1 MLQPREADVPALFV
15 VFIVLPV
22 IAYFLLG
29 RWHDSVSKKTRVG
42 VLGQKAAEEAFK
54 VETMACPDVILPGPS
69 LRPMPYL
76 RSVPSLRSEYHECAT
91 CRGPAKTRCSR
102 CKSVRYCSGK
112 CQIIHWR
119 QGHKQTCQQWHVNG
133 GSNSGGLSPTE
144 SSEQM
149 PFLTNLNSP
158 LPGGDS
164 HLHDM
169 NFDTVSEPSFA
180 TTDSYILDT
189 DLFLTDR
196 SNMNE
201 SNQSLLSIVNSAS
214 VASCE
219 KSNYSVDEE
228 TNSSEILSANK
239 VSNNSYGC
247 LDEKNGNHDFTYPLN
262 NTVQQPNNC
271 APETTKCPKAS
282 ITVYEPDMGVYFT
295 SDMTSSCE
303 GPYSSATE
311 SLQRSKSSCKYSGR
325 GNAIYMKPPYPPGKV
340 VSSQK
345 TQEVLASYQYNVHQK
360 NTSCKNEQRS
370 AKSSVSTNNN
380 LQGCTG
386 ISKLGA
392 SKVEV
397 LKKPS
402 KFLKTSLVGLI
413 NDNKRSKVVLFCYED
428 LVKFF
433 QYEVRGISPRG
444 LFNCGN
450 SCYANAVLQ
459 CLMCTKPLMIHLLLR
474 LHSKDCC
481 SKNWCLM
488 CELEQYASTLRESG
502 GPVSPSRILSNLRNI
517 GCRLGGGSQ
526 EDAHE
531 FLRHLVMSMQAACLD
546 GLGGEKQVEQS
557 LQETT
562 LIQQM
567 FGGRL
572 KSKVKCLRCHHES
585 ERYENIMDLTLEI
598 HGWVESLQ
606 DALTQFT
613 APEDLDGDNM
623 YKCGRCCAYVKA
635 RKQLSVHEVP
645 NILTVVLKRFQTGK
659 YGKINKCVT
668 FPDMLDMVPFV
679 TGAGD
684 HPPLYF
690 LYAVVVHVDTENASF
705 SGHYISY
712 VKDMQGTW
720 LRIDDSEVKAVSLNQ
735 VMSEGAYMLF
745 YLRSFPRP
753 PRIYIEKGLLPDPSS
768 SYRHSSKSSKGSS
781 KQEQKQTE
789 SLFTSDDQSRGI
801 YDFRPE
807 EEGYRQDQHAKL
819 RSQNLYHTDD
829 AFADSV
835 STDFSDAT
843 SSEWSLFTSSDESS
857 FTTESTRD
865 SFSVV
870 DYGDNAGLDPITS
883 IFGPYYA
890 PDHPLGNFVSCTRLS
905 HSNPQTRYFPESMG
919 FVSDSSLPTHP
930 YGNVHRGRY
939 PDRACASSAE
949 PLASAN
955 QRSLYGRYNHSRD
968 GFVQTSGFCHM

>member
-1 MLQPREADVPALFV
+1 MLQPREADVPVLFV

-29 RWHDSVSKKTRVG
+29 RWHEAVSKKARVG
-42 VLGQKAAEEAFK
+42 VLAQKAAEEAFE

-91 CRGPAKTRCSR
+91 CHGPAKTRCSR

-112 CQIIHWR
+112 CQITHWR
-119 QGHKQTCQQWHVNG
+119 QGHKETCQQWNVNG
-133 GSNSGGLSPTE
+133 GSSSGGLPTTE

-158 LPGGDS
+158 LPGGDI
-164 HLHDM
+164 HPHDM
-169 NFDTVSEPSFA
+169 NFDTVSEPSFG
-180 TTDSYILDT
+180 TTDSHNLDA
-189 DLFLTDR
+189 DLFPTER
-196 SNMNE
+196 TNMNK
-201 SNQSLLSIVNSAS
+201 SNQILRSTENGAS
-214 VASCE
+214 VASFE
-219 KSNYSVDEE
+219 KNNYSVDEE
-228 TNSSEILSANK
+228 TNCSEMLSSNK
-239 VSNNSYGC
+239 VSINSFGYS
-247 LDEKNGNHDFTYPLN
+247 DEKNGNHDLIYPLN
-262 NTVQQPNNC
+262 GSVQQPNSC
-271 APETTKCPKAS
+271 GPETRKRPKAS
-282 ITVYEPDMGVYFT
+282 ITVYEPDMGVYLT
-295 SDMTSSCE
+295 SDMISSCE
-303 GPYSSATE
+303 GPYASATE
-311 SLQRSKSSCKYSGR
+311 SPLRSNSCGKSTGK
-325 GNAIYMKPPYPPGKV
+325 GNMIHKKPPYPPGKV
-340 VSSQK
+340 ASSQK
-345 TQEVLASYQYNVHQK
+345 PQEESTSYQYDGHDK
-360 NTSCKNEQRS
+360 SPYSKNEQRS
-370 AKSSVSTNNN
+370 VKASVSTSNN

-402 KFLKTSLVGLI
+402 KFLKTSLV
-413 NDNKRSKVVLFCYED
+413 LFRYED

-444 LFNCGN
+444 LSNCGN

-546 GLGGEKQVEQS
+546 GLGGEKQVEAS

-613 APEDLDGDNM
+613 SPEDLDGENM

-645 NILTVVLKRFQTGK
+645 NILTVVLKRFQTGR

-679 TGAGD
+679 TGTGD

-753 PRIYIEKGLLPDPSS
+753 PRIYIEKGLLPVPSS
-768 SYRHSSKSSKGSS
+768 SKRHSSKSSKGS

-789 SLFTSDDQSRGI
+789 SLFASDDQIRGI
-801 YDFRPE
+801 YDFRPD
-807 EEGYRQDQHAKL
+807 EEGYRQDQHAEL
-819 RSQNLYHTDD
+819 RSKSLYHMDD
-829 AFADSV
+829 AFTDSV

-890 PDHPLGNFVSCTRLS
+890 PDHPAGSFASCTRFS
-905 HSNPQTRYFPESMG
+905 PSNPQTRYFSESTG

-930 YGNVHRGRY
+930 YGNVHNRGRY

-949 PLASAN
+949 PVASAN
-955 QRSLYGRYNHSRD
+955 QRSVYGRYGHSRD

>member
-1 MLQPREADVPALFV
+1 MLQPRESDVPVLFV

-29 RWHDSVSKKTRVG
+29 RWHDAVNKKARVSVLAQR
-42 VLGQKAAEEAFK
+42 AAEETFK
-54 VETMACPDVILPGPS
+54 VETMATPDVILPGPS

-76 RSVPSLRSEYHECAT
+76 RSAPSARPEYHECAT
-91 CRGPAKTRCSR
+91 CHGPAKTRCSR

-119 QGHKQTCQQWHVNG
+119 QGHKQTCQQWNG
-133 GSNSGGLSPTE
+133 FGTSSSSGLLPTE
-144 SSEQM
+144 NTEQM
-149 PFLTNLNSP
+149 PFLSNLSSP
-158 LPGGDS
+158 LRGSDV

-169 NFDTVSEPSFA
+169 DFDTMSEPSFV
-180 TTDSYILDT
+180 TTDSYNLDT
-189 DLFLTDR
+189 GPFLSDR
-196 SNMNE
+196 SNMNKP
-201 SNQSLLSIVNSAS
+201 NQFLHTSENGAAIGSYEKNDYSIEGEVP
-214 VASCE
+214 
-219 KSNYSVDEE
+219 
-228 TNSSEILSANK
+228 SSEILSGNK
-239 VSNNSYGC
+239 GSNNSSGSG
-247 LDEKNGNHDFTYPLN
+247 ENSGNRDVIYPLN
-262 NTVQQPNNC
+262 SVVHQPNNY
-271 APETTKCPKAS
+271 APEIRKRPKAS
-282 ITVYEPDMGVYFT
+282 ITVYEPDKGVYLT
-295 SDMTSSCE
+295 SDMISSGE
-303 GPYSSATE
+303 GPYASAAE
-311 SLQRSKSSCKYSGR
+311 SLQRSNSSGKITGK
-325 GNAIYMKPPYPPGKV
+325 GNMIHKKPPYPSGPTKTV
-340 VSSQK
+340 VS
-345 TQEVLASYQYNVHQK
+345 
-360 NTSCKNEQRS
+360 TS
-370 AKSSVSTNNN
+370 NN
-380 LQGCTG
+380 LQGCNG
-386 ISKLGA
+386 ISKVGA
-392 SKVEV
+392 SKVEA

-413 NDNKRSKVVLFCYED
+413 NDNKRSKFLYQKAEGIVSKLTLQVLFPYED

-444 LFNCGN
+444 
-450 SCYANAVLQ
+450 
-459 CLMCTKPLMIHLLLR
+459 
-474 LHSKDCC
+474 C

-531 FLRHLVMSMQAACLD
+531 FLRHLVMSMQGACLD
-546 GLGGEKQVEQS
+546 GLGGEKQVEAS

-572 KSKVKCLRCHHES
+572 KSKVKCLRCYHES

-613 APEDLDGDNM
+613 APEDLDGENM
-623 YKCGRCCAYVKA
+623 YKCGRCSAYVKA

-684 HPPLYF
+684 NPPLYF

-720 LRIDDSEVKAVSLNQ
+720 LRIDDSEVQAVSLNQ

-745 YLRSFPRP
+745 YMRSFPRP
-753 PRIYIEKGLLPDPSS
+753 PKIYVEKGLSS
-768 SYRHSSKSSKGSS
+768 VPTCSKRHSSKSSKGS
-781 KQEQKQTE
+781 KQDLNHTE
-789 SLFTSDDQSRGI
+789 SLFASSDQTYGI
-801 YDFRPE
+801 YDFRPDND
-807 EEGYRQDQHAKL
+807 GYMQDQHAAL
-819 RSQNLYHTDD
+819 RTRNFYRTDD
-829 AFADSV
+829 AFADSI

-870 DYGDNAGLDPITS
+870 DYGDNAGLDPISS

-890 PDHPLGNFVSCTRLS
+890 QDHPPGSFASCTRLS
-905 HSNPQTRYFPESMG
+905 PSNPQTRYFQENTG
-919 FVSDSSLPTHP
+919 FVSDSSMPAHLH
-930 YGNVHRGRY
+930 GNVHRGRY

-949 PLASAN
+949 PPASAN
-955 QRSLYGRYNHSRD
+955 PRSVYGRYGLSRE
-968 GFVQTSGFCHM
+968 GFVQTSGFCQM

>member
-29 RWHDSVSKKTRVG
+29 RCHDAVSKKARVS
-42 VLGQKAAEEAFK
+42 VLAQRAAEEAFK
-54 VETMACPDVILPGPS
+54 VETMATPDVILTGPS
-69 LRPMPYL
+69 LRSMPYL
-76 RSVPSLRSEYHECAT
+76 RSAPSARPEYHECAT
-91 CRGPAKTRCSR
+91 CHGPAKTRCSR

-119 QGHKQTCQQWHVNG
+119 QGHKQACQQWHG
-133 GSNSGGLSPTE
+133 FGAGSSGGLPSTE
-144 SSEQM
+144 NAEQM
-149 PFLTNLNSP
+149 PFLSNLNSP
-158 LPGGDS
+158 LRGSDV
-164 HLHDM
+164 HMRDM
-169 NFDTVSEPSFA
+169 DFDTVSEPSFTA
-180 TTDSYILDT
+180 MTTDSCNLDKPNQILH
-189 DLFLTDR
+189 
-196 SNMNE
+196 
-201 SNQSLLSIVNSAS
+201 A
-214 VASCE
+214 CE
-219 KSNYSVDEE
+219 NGAAVGSYVKNDYSVEGE
-228 TNSSEILSANK
+228 IPSSEILSGNK
-239 VSNNSYGC
+239 VSNISSSYSDENS
-247 LDEKNGNHDFTYPLN
+247 GNRDVIYPLN
-262 NTVQQPNNC
+262 SMVNQPNSC
-271 APETTKCPKAS
+271 APETRKRPKAS
-282 ITVYEPDMGVYFT
+282 ITVYEPDMGVYLT
-295 SDMTSSCE
+295 SDMISSGE
-303 GPYSSATE
+303 GPYVSATE
-311 SLQRSKSSCKYSGR
+311 SLQISNSSGKITGK
-325 GNAIYMKPPYPPGKV
+325 GNMMHQKPPYPSGKMS
-340 VSSQK
+340 SSQ
-345 TQEVLASYQYNVHQK
+345 TSQEVSTSHQCDGHEKNPHNKNVQ
-360 NTSCKNEQRS
+360 T
-370 AKSSVSTNNN
+370 VSTSKN
-380 LQGCTG
+380 LQGCNE

-392 SKVEV
+392 SKVEA

-413 NDNKRSKVVLFCYED
+413 NDNKRSKVLFPYED

-459 CLMCTKPLMIHLLLR
+459 CLMCTKPLMIYLLLR

-531 FLRHLVMSMQAACLD
+531 FLRHLVMSMQGACLD
-546 GLGGEKQVEQS
+546 GLGGEKQVEAS

-572 KSKVKCLRCHHES
+572 KSKVKCLRCYHES

-613 APEDLDGDNM
+613 APEDLDGENM
-623 YKCGRCCAYVKA
+623 YKCGRCSAYVKA

-684 HPPLYF
+684 NPPLYF
-690 LYAVVVHVDTENASF
+690 LYAMVVHVDTENASF

-720 LRIDDSEVKAVSLNQ
+720 LRIDDSEVHAVSLNQ

-745 YLRSFPRP
+745 YMRSFPRP
-753 PRIYIEKGLLPDPSS
+753 PRIYTEKGLLPVSTCS
-768 SYRHSSKSSKGSS
+768 KRHSSKGS
-781 KQEQKQTE
+781 KQEQNHTEPVFASSDQTY
-789 SLFTSDDQSRGI
+789 GI
-801 YDFRPE
+801 YDFRPDR
-807 EEGYRQDQHAKL
+807 EGFMQDHHAAL
-819 RSQNLYHTDD
+819 RSRNFYRTDD
-829 AFADSV
+829 AFADLV

-870 DYGDNAGLDPITS
+870 DYGDNAGLDPISS

-890 PDHPLGNFVSCTRLS
+890 PDHPPGSFASCTRLS
-905 HSNPQTRYFPESMG
+905 PSNPQTRYFQESTG
-919 FVSDSSLPTHP
+919 FVSDSSMPAHLH
-930 YGNVHRGRY
+930 GNVHTGRY

-949 PLASAN
+949 PPASAN
-955 QRSLYGRYNHSRD
+955 QRSVYGRYGLGRE

>member
-413 NDNKRSKVVLFCYED
+413 NDNKRSKVLFCYED

-572 KSKVKCLRCHHES
+572 KSKVTR
-585 ERYENIMDLTLEI
+585 NFLT
-598 HGWVESLQ
+598 
-606 DALTQFT
+606 
-613 APEDLDGDNM
+613 
-623 YKCGRCCAYVKA
+623 
-635 RKQLSVHEVP
+635 
-645 NILTVVLKRFQTGK
+645 
-659 YGKINKCVT
+659 
-668 FPDMLDMVPFV
+668 
-679 TGAGD
+679 
-684 HPPLYF
+684 
-690 LYAVVVHVDTENASF
+690 
-705 SGHYISY
+705 
-712 VKDMQGTW
+712 
-720 LRIDDSEVKAVSLNQ
+720 
-735 VMSEGAYMLF
+735 
-745 YLRSFPRP
+745 
-753 PRIYIEKGLLPDPSS
+753 
-768 SYRHSSKSSKGSS
+768 
-781 KQEQKQTE
+781 
-789 SLFTSDDQSRGI
+789 
-801 YDFRPE
+801 
-807 EEGYRQDQHAKL
+807 
-819 RSQNLYHTDD
+819 
-829 AFADSV
+829 
-835 STDFSDAT
+835 
-843 SSEWSLFTSSDESS
+843 
-857 FTTESTRD
+857 
-865 SFSVV
+865 
-870 DYGDNAGLDPITS
+870 
-883 IFGPYYA
+883 
-890 PDHPLGNFVSCTRLS
+890 
-905 HSNPQTRYFPESMG
+905 
-919 FVSDSSLPTHP
+919 
-930 YGNVHRGRY
+930 
-939 PDRACASSAE
+939 
-949 PLASAN
+949 
-955 QRSLYGRYNHSRD
+955 
-968 GFVQTSGFCHM
+968 

>member
-1 MLQPREADVPALFV
+1 MPTLRCLPELIRRHCFSCGGPLTAGGRHGMEWHDLEVKYNCGGAATRRLGSTPIQTTTPLSSAESRSDLWPPPSAEISTWHPRNRSTSLSLPDQYRLRSKQLKLDNHSPSHPWLGLSSHAYLRSAPSSEWSSPRSRSGSRGLAGWSSDPPPCRWQPLASVLVNVTRG
-15 VFIVLPV
+15 VLPV

-29 RWHDSVSKKTRVG
+29 RWHEAVSKKARVG
-42 VLGQKAAEEAFK
+42 VLAQKAAEEAFE

-76 RSVPSLRSEYHECAT
+76 RSVPSLRSEYHECAN
-91 CRGPAKTRCSR
+91 CHGPAKTRCSR

-119 QGHKQTCQQWHVNG
+119 QGHKQTCQQWNVNG
-133 GSNSGGLSPTE
+133 GSSSGGLPTTE

-149 PFLTNLNSP
+149 PFLSNLNSP
-158 LPGGDS
+158 LPGGDV

-169 NFDTVSEPSFA
+169 NFDTVSEPSFG
-180 TTDSYILDT
+180 TTDSYNLDP
-189 DLFLTDR
+189 DLFPTDR
-196 SNMNE
+196 TNINK
-201 SNQSLLSIVNSAS
+201 SNQNLHSTENGAF

-219 KSNYSVDEE
+219 KSNYEK

-239 VSNNSYGC
+239 VSNNSFSC
-247 LDEKNGNHDFTYPLN
+247 SDEKDGNCDLTYPLN
-262 NTVQQPNNC
+262 GSIQQPNSC
-271 APETTKCPKAS
+271 APETRKRPKAS
-282 ITVYEPDMGVYFT
+282 ITVYEPDMGVYLT
-295 SDMTSSCE
+295 SDMISSCE
-303 GPYSSATE
+303 GPYASTTG
-311 SLQRSKSSCKYSGR
+311 SLQRSNSCGKSTGK
-325 GNAIYMKPPYPPGKV
+325 GNMIHKKPPYPQGKV
-340 VSSQK
+340 ASSQK
-345 TQEVLASYQYNVHQK
+345 PQEVSTSYQYDGHDK
-360 NTSCKNEQRS
+360 NPYSKIEQSS
-370 AKSSVSTNNN
+370 AKASVSTSNN
-380 LQGCTG
+380 LQACAG

-413 NDNKRSKVVLFCYED
+413 NDNKRSKVLFRYED

-459 CLMCTKPLMIHLLLR
+459 CLMCTKPLMINLLLR

-517 GCRLGGGSQ
+517 GYRLGGGSQ

-546 GLGGEKQVEQS
+546 GLGGEKQVEPS

-613 APEDLDGDNM
+613 SPEDLDGENM

-645 NILTVVLKRFQTGK
+645 NILTVVLKRFQ
-659 YGKINKCVT
+659 
-668 FPDMLDMVPFV
+668 
-679 TGAGD
+679 
-684 HPPLYF
+684 
-690 LYAVVVHVDTENASF
+690 
-705 SGHYISY
+705 
-712 VKDMQGTW
+712 
-720 LRIDDSEVKAVSLNQ
+720 VKAVSLNQ

-753 PRIYIEKGLLPDPSS
+753 PRIYIEKGLLPVPSS
-768 SYRHSSKSSKGSS
+768 SKRQSSKSSKGS

-789 SLFTSDDQSRGI
+789 SLLASDDEICGI
-801 YDFRPE
+801 YDFRPD
-807 EEGYRQDQHAKL
+807 EEGYRQDQHAEL
-819 RSQNLYHTDD
+819 RSRNLYHMDD
-829 AFADSV
+829 AFTDSV

-843 SSEWSLFTSSDESS
+843 SSEWSLF
-857 FTTESTRD
+857 
-865 SFSVV
+865 
-870 DYGDNAGLDPITS
+870 
-883 IFGPYYA
+883 
-890 PDHPLGNFVSCTRLS
+890 
-905 HSNPQTRYFPESMG
+905 
-919 FVSDSSLPTHP
+919 
-930 YGNVHRGRY
+930 
-939 PDRACASSAE
+939 
-949 PLASAN
+949 N
-955 QRSLYGRYNHSRD
+955 QL
-968 GFVQTSGFCHM
+968 

>member
-1 MLQPREADVPALFV
+1 MLQPREADVPVLILVFV
-15 VFIVLPV
+15 VLPV
-22 IAYFLLG
+22 VAYFLLG
-29 RWHDSVSKKTRVG
+29 KWNDAVSKKARAS
-42 VLGQKAAEEAFK
+42 VLAQRAADEAFT
-54 VETMACPDVILPGPS
+54 VETMSCPDVISPGPS
-69 LRPMPYL
+69 LRTTMPYW
-76 RSVPSLRSEYHECAT
+76 RPVPSFKHEYHECAT
-91 CRGPAKTRCSR
+91 CHAPAKTRCSR

-119 QGHKQTCQQWHVNG
+119 QGHRETCQQWH
-133 GSNSGGLSPTE
+133 GSGANSSSVPATE
-144 SSEQM
+144 GSEQM
-149 PFLTNLNSP
+149 PFLSNLNSP
-158 LPGGDS
+158 LPGGDI
-164 HLHDM
+164 HLRDM
-169 NFDTVSEPSFA
+169 NFDTLSEPSFP
-180 TTDSYILDT
+180 TTDSYNLDA
-189 DLFLTDR
+189 DPFLVDR
-196 SNMNE
+196 SNL
-201 SNQSLLSIVNSAS
+201 NQSNHSGAS
-214 VASCE
+214 FE
-219 KSNYSVDEE
+219 NSNYNADEE
-228 TNSSEILSANK
+228 TRSSEILSGNK
-239 VSNNSYGC
+239 VSSS
-247 LDEKNGNHDFTYPLN
+247 EAKSGNCDATYPVKS
-262 NTVQQPNNC
+262 TIHQPSTS
-271 APETTKCPKAS
+271 APETRKRSKAS
-282 ITVYEPDMGVYFT
+282 ITVYEPDMGVYLT
-295 SDMTSSCE
+295 SDMISSSE
-303 GPYSSATE
+303 GPYASATVP
-311 SLQRSKSSCKYSGR
+311 LQRSFSSGKTIEKGNGVHKRPPNPLGR
-325 GNAIYMKPPYPPGKV
+325 VAA
-340 VSSQK
+340 SQK
-345 TQEVLASYQYNVHQK
+345 SQEKASTSRQNDGHEK
-360 NTSCKNEQRS
+360 NPCNRNDQRS
-370 AKSSVSTNNN
+370 TQTNVTISSN
-380 LQGCTG
+380 LQGCNG
-386 ISKLGA
+386 ISKIGA

-413 NDNKRSKVVLFCYED
+413 NDNKRSKVLFPYED

-459 CLMCTKPLMIHLLLR
+459 CLMSTKPLMIYLLLR

-488 CELEQYASTLRESG
+488 CELEQYASSLRESG
-502 GPVSPSRILSNLRNI
+502 GPISPSRILSNLRNI
-517 GCRLGGGSQ
+517 GCRLGGGTQ

-531 FLRHLVMSMQAACLD
+531 FLRHLVMSMQASCLD
-546 GLGGEKQVEQS
+546 GMGGEKHVEPS

-585 ERYENIMDLTLEI
+585 ERYDNIMDLTLEI

-613 APEDLDGDNM
+613 APEDLDGENK
-623 YKCGRCCAYVKA
+623 YKCGRCAAYVKA

-645 NILTVVLKRFQTGK
+645 NILTVVLKRFQSGK

-679 TGAGD
+679 TGSGD
-684 HPPLYF
+684 NPPLYF

-720 LRIDDSEVKAVSLNQ
+720 LRIDDSEVQPVSANQ

-753 PRIYIEKGLLPDPSS
+753 PRIYIEKGLLPVSTS
-768 SYRHSSKSSKGSS
+768 VKRHTSKSSKIS
-781 KQEQKQTE
+781 KQERKHTD
-789 SLFTSDDQSRGI
+789 LFLSAYDQACGI

-807 EEGYRQDQHAKL
+807 GEGYMQDQHAEL
-819 RSQNLYHTDD
+819 RSRNFHHADD

-835 STDFSDAT
+835 STDFSEAA

-870 DYGDNAGLDPITS
+870 DYGDNAGLDPISS
-883 IFGPYYA
+883 IFGPCYA
-890 PDHPLGNFVSCTRLS
+890 PEHPPGNFVSCTRFS
-905 HSNPQTRYFPESMG
+905 PSNPQTRYFSESTG
-919 FVSDSSLPTHP
+919 FVPDSSMPAHP
-930 YGNVHRGRY
+930 HGNVHSGRF

-949 PLASAN
+949 PLASGH
-955 QRSLYGRYNHSRD
+955 QRSAYGRYGINRD
-968 GFVQTSGFCHM
+968 GFVQTSGFCQM

>member
-1 MLQPREADVPALFV
+1 MLQPREADVPALFL

-22 IAYFLLG
+22 VAYFLLG
-29 RWHDSVSKKTRVG
+29 RWHDAASKKARVS
-42 VLGQKAAEEAFK
+42 VLAHRAAEEAYRE
-54 VETMACPDVILPGPS
+54 ETMACPDIIPPGPS
-69 LRPMPYL
+69 LRTMPYF
-76 RSVPSLRSEYHECAT
+76 RPAPSLRQEYHECAT
-91 CRGPAKTRCSR
+91 CHAPAKTRCSR

-112 CQIIHWR
+112 CQIVHWR
-119 QGHKQTCQQWHVNG
+119 QGHKETCQKWLGSGSSSFG
-133 GSNSGGLSPTE
+133 GSSTE
-144 SSEQM
+144 ATEQM

-158 LPGGDS
+158 LPGGDI
-164 HLHDM
+164 HLRDM
-169 NFDTVSEPSFA
+169 NFDTLSEPSFP
-180 TTDSYILDT
+180 TTDGYNLDT
-189 DLFLTDR
+189 DPFPADR
-196 SNMNE
+196 SNMDR
-201 SNQSLLSIVNSAS
+201 SNQGIHMSENGAVGVSF
-214 VASCE
+214 E
-219 KSNYSVDEE
+219 KNNYNAADEIH
-228 TNSSEILSANK
+228 SPEILSGNK
-239 VSNNSYGC
+239 VSNNYFGSDAISG
-247 LDEKNGNHDFTYPLN
+247 NGDATYPAKSN
-262 NTVQQPNNC
+262 AHQPSSC
-271 APETTKCPKAS
+271 APDMRKQSKAS
-282 ITVYEPDMGVYFT
+282 ITVYQPDTGVYLT
-295 SDMTSSCE
+295 SDMVSSCE
-303 GPYSSATE
+303 GSYVSASE
-311 SLQRSKSSCKYSGR
+311 PLQRSLSSGR
-325 GNAIYMKPPYPPGKV
+325 TIGKANVVNKRPPHPSRSTPTCE
-340 VSSQK
+340 SSQP
-345 TQEVLASYQYNVHQK
+345 
-360 NTSCKNEQRS
+360 TSS
-370 AKSSVSTNNN
+370 N
-380 LQGCTG
+380 LQ
-386 ISKLGA
+386 KFGA

-413 NDNKRSKVVLFCYED
+413 NDNKRNKVLFPYED

-433 QYEVRGISPRG
+433 QYEARGISPRG

-459 CLMCTKPLMIHLLLR
+459 CLMCTKPLMIYLLLR
-474 LHSKDCC
+474 LHSKDCS

-502 GPVSPSRILSNLRNI
+502 GPLSPSRILSNLRNI
-517 GCRLGGGSQ
+517 GCRLGGGTQ

-546 GLGGEKQVEQS
+546 GLGGEKHVEPS

-572 KSKVKCLRCHHES
+572 KSKVKCLRCYHES

-623 YKCGRCCAYVKA
+623 YKCGRCSAYVKA

-645 NILTVVLKRFQTGK
+645 NILTLVLKRFQSGK

-679 TGAGD
+679 TGSGD
-684 HPPLYF
+684 NPPLYF

-720 LRIDDSEVKAVSLNQ
+720 LRIDDSEVQVVSVNQ

-753 PRIYIEKGLLPDPSS
+753 PRIYIEKGLPVTSVK
-768 SYRHSSKSSKGSS
+768 RHTSKSSKGS
-781 KQEQKQTE
+781 KHERKQT
-789 SLFTSDDQSRGI
+789 SANDQAYGV
-801 YDFRPE
+801 YDFRPDG
-807 EEGYRQDQHAKL
+807 EGYMQDHHAEL
-819 RSQNLYHTDD
+819 RSRDFHHADD

-835 STDFSDAT
+835 STDFSEAT

-870 DYGDNAGLDPITS
+870 DYGDNAGLDPISS
-883 IFGPYYA
+883 IFGPSYA
-890 PDHPLGNFVSCTRLS
+890 PEHPPGNFVSCTRFS
-905 HSNPQTRYFPESMG
+905 PSNPQTRYFSESTG
-919 FVSDSSLPTHP
+919 FVSDSSMPAHP
-930 YGNVHRGRY
+930 SGIVHRGRY

-949 PLASAN
+949 PLASAH
-955 QRSLYGRYNHSRD
+955 QRSGYGRYPLSRD
-968 GFVQTSGFCHM
+968 GFVQTSGFCQM

>member
-29 RWHDSVSKKTRVG
+29 RWHDAVSKKARVG
-42 VLGQKAAEEAFK
+42 VLAQKAAEEDFK
-54 VETMACPDVILPGPS
+54 VETMACPDVVLPGPS

-76 RSVPSLRSEYHECAT
+76 RSVPSFRPEYHECAT
-91 CRGPAKTRCSR
+91 CHGPAKTRCSR

-119 QGHKQTCQQWHVNG
+119 QGHKQTCQLWHVNG
-133 GSNSGGLSPTE
+133 GSNSGLLPNTE
-144 SSEQM
+144 GSEQM
-149 PFLTNLNSP
+149 PFLSNLNSP
-158 LPGGDS
+158 LPGGDN
-164 HLHDM
+164 HLHDL

-180 TTDSYILDT
+180 TTDSYTLGT
-189 DLFLTDR
+189 DAFPT
-196 SNMNE
+196 E
-201 SNQSLLSIVNSAS
+201 KSNQNPHSSENGAS
-214 VASCE
+214 VASSE
-219 KSNYSVDEE
+219 KCNHSVDDE
-228 TNSSEILSANK
+228 TRSSEIASANK
-239 VSNNSYGC
+239 VSNNSFGC
-247 LDEKNGNHDFTYPLN
+247 SDGKNGNPDSTYLHN
-262 NTVQQPNNC
+262 GMVQHPNSC
-271 APETTKCPKAS
+271 APETRKRPKAS
-282 ITVYEPDMGVYFT
+282 ITVYEPDMGVYLT
-295 SDMTSSCE
+295 SDMISSCE
-303 GPYSSATE
+303 GPYASATE
-311 SLQRSKSSCKYSGR
+311 SLQRSNSSGKATGK
-325 GNAIYMKPPYPPGKV
+325 GNMVHKKPPYPSGKV
-340 VSSQK
+340 ASSQK
-345 TQEVLASYQYNVHQK
+345 SQEVSTSYQYDDHEK
-360 NTSCKNEQRS
+360 NPYSKSDQRFT
-370 AKSSVSTNNN
+370 KPSVSTSNN
-380 LQGCTG
+380 LQGSNGTSKLG
-386 ISKLGA
+386 ISK
-392 SKVEV
+392 VDV
-397 LKKPS
+397 LRKPS

-413 NDNKRSKVVLFCYED
+413 NDNKRSKVLFRYED

-459 CLMCTKPLMIHLLLR
+459 CLMCTKPLMIYLLLR
-474 LHSKDCC
+474 LHSKDC
-481 SKNWCLM
+481 SKNGCLM

-546 GLGGEKQVEQS
+546 GLGGEKHVEPS

-572 KSKVKCLRCHHES
+572 KSKVKCLRCLHES

-613 APEDLDGDNM
+613 APEDLDGENM

-668 FPDMLDMVPFV
+668 FPEMLDMVPFV

-720 LRIDDSEVKAVSLNQ
+720 LRIDDSEVKAVSPNQ

-753 PRIYIEKGLLPDPSS
+753 PRIYIEKGLLPVTSS
-768 SYRHSSKSSKGSS
+768 AKRHSKSSKGS
-781 KQEQKQTE
+781 KEEQKLAE
-789 SLFTSDDQSRGI
+789 SLFASNDKICGV
-801 YDFRPE
+801 YDFRPD
-807 EEGYRQDQHAKL
+807 EEGYRQDQHAEL
-819 RSQNLYHTDD
+819 RPRNFYHTDD
-829 AFADSV
+829 AFAESV

-870 DYGDNAGLDPITS
+870 DYSDNAGLDPITS

-890 PDHPLGNFVSCTRLS
+890 PDHPPGNFASCTRFS
-905 HSNPQTRYFPESMG
+905 PSNPETRYFSESTG
-919 FVSDSSLPTHP
+919 FVSDSSSLPTHP

-955 QRSLYGRYNHSRD
+955 QRSVYGRYGHSRD

>member
-29 RWHDSVSKKTRVG
+29 RWHDAVSKKAKVSMMVQR
-42 VLGQKAAEEAFK
+42 ASEEAFK
-54 VETMACPDVILPGPS
+54 VETMASPDVILPGPS

-76 RSVPSLRSEYHECAT
+76 RSALSARPEYHECAT
-91 CRGPAKTRCSR
+91 CHGPAKTRCSR

-119 QGHKQTCQQWHVNG
+119 QGHKQTCQQWHG
-133 GSNSGGLSPTE
+133 FAAGSSGGLLSTE
-144 SSEQM
+144 NAEHM
-149 PFLTNLNSP
+149 PFLSNLNSP
-158 LPGGDS
+158 LRGSDV
-164 HLHDM
+164 HMHDM
-169 NFDTVSEPSFA
+169 DFDTVPEPSFMTM
-180 TTDSYILDT
+180 TTDSYNLDN
-189 DLFLTDR
+189 DPFPADR
-196 SNMNE
+196 SNMNKPNHILHARE
-201 SNQSLLSIVNSAS
+201 TSAA
-214 VASCE
+214 VGAYE
-219 KSNYSVDEE
+219 KNNYSVEGE
-228 TNSSEILSANK
+228 IPSSEILSGNK
-239 VSNNSYGC
+239 VSNTSSSYSDENS
-247 LDEKNGNHDFTYPLN
+247 GNRDVIYPLN
-262 NTVQQPNNC
+262 SMVNQPNSS
-271 APETTKCPKAS
+271 APETRKRPKAS
-282 ITVYEPDMGVYFT
+282 ITVYEPDMSVYLT
-295 SDMTSSCE
+295 SDMICSGE
-303 GPYSSATE
+303 GPYVSSIE
-311 SLQRSKSSCKYSGR
+311 SLQRSNSSGKNTGK
-325 GNAIYMKPPYPPGKV
+325 GNMTHKKPPYPSGKV
-340 VSSQK
+340 LSSEK
-345 TQEVLASYQYNVHQK
+345 MQEKVLTSHQYDGHENNAH
-360 NTSCKNEQRS
+360 NKNEQ
-370 AKSSVSTNNN
+370 KCTKTVVSTSNN
-380 LQGCTG
+380 LHGCNG

-392 SKVEV
+392 SKSES

-402 KFLKTSLVGLI
+402 KFFKTSLVGLI
-413 NDNKRSKVVLFCYED
+413 NDNKRSKVLFPYED

-459 CLMCTKPLMIHLLLR
+459 CLMCTKPLMIYLLLR

-481 SKNWCLM
+481 SKNGCLM

-502 GPVSPSRILSNLRNI
+502 GPVSPSRILSNMRNI

-531 FLRHLVMSMQAACLD
+531 FLRHLVMSMQGACLD
-546 GLGGEKQVEQS
+546 GLGGEKQVEAS

-572 KSKVKCLRCHHES
+572 KSKVKCLRCYHES

-613 APEDLDGDNM
+613 APEDLDGENM
-623 YKCGRCCAYVKA
+623 YKCGRCSSYVKA

-668 FPDMLDMVPFV
+668 FPDMLDMIPFV

-684 HPPLYF
+684 NPPLYF

-720 LRIDDSEVKAVSLNQ
+720 LRIDDSEVQVVSLNQ
-735 VMSEGAYMLF
+735 VMSESAYMLF
-745 YLRSFPRP
+745 YMRSFPRP
-753 PRIYIEKGLLPDPSS
+753 PRIYTEKGLLPVSACS
-768 SYRHSSKSSKGSS
+768 KRHSSKSSKD
-781 KQEQKQTE
+781 QTY
-789 SLFTSDDQSRGI
+789 GI
-801 YDFRPE
+801 YDFRPDS
-807 EEGYRQDQHAKL
+807 EGYMQDHHAAL
-819 RSQNLYHTDD
+819 RSRNFCRTDD

-857 FTTESTRD
+857 FTTESTGD

-870 DYGDNAGLDPITS
+870 DYSDNAGLDPISS

-890 PDHPLGNFVSCTRLS
+890 PDHPPGSFASCTRLS
-905 HSNPQTRYFPESMG
+905 PSNPQTRYFQESTG
-919 FVSDSSLPTHP
+919 FVSDSSTPAHLH
-930 YGNVHRGRY
+930 GNVHRGRY

-949 PLASAN
+949 PPVSAN
-955 QRSLYGRYNHSRD
+955 QQSLYGRYGLSRE

>member
-1 MLQPREADVPALFV
+1 MLQPREADVPVLFL

-22 IAYFLLG
+22 VAYFLLG
-29 RWHDSVSKKTRVG
+29 RWHDAASKKVRVS
-42 VLGQKAAEEAFK
+42 VLAQRAAEEAFR
-54 VETMACPDVILPGPS
+54 VETMACPDVMPPGPS
-69 LRPMPYL
+69 LRTMPYF
-76 RSVPSLRSEYHECAT
+76 RPAPSFRQEFHECAT
-91 CRGPAKTRCSR
+91 CHAPAKTRCSR

-119 QGHKQTCQQWHVNG
+119 QGHKETCQKWLGSGSSSFG
-133 GSNSGGLSPTE
+133 GSGPE
-144 SSEQM
+144 ASEQM

-158 LPGGDS
+158 LLGGDI
-164 HLHDM
+164 HLRDM
-169 NFDTVSEPSFA
+169 NFDTLSEPSFP
-180 TTDSYILDT
+180 TTDGYNLDT
-189 DLFLTDR
+189 DPFPTDR
-196 SNMNE
+196 NNM
-201 SNQSLLSIVNSAS
+201 
-214 VASCE
+214 E
-219 KSNYSVDEE
+219 KSNQGLHTSENGAGVSYEKNNYNADDK
-228 TNSSEILSANK
+228 TRTSEILSGNK
-239 VSNNSYGC
+239 VSNYFGC
-247 LDEKNGNHDFTYPLN
+247 ADEMSGNGDATYPVKSN
-262 NTVQQPNNC
+262 AQQPSSC
-271 APETTKCPKAS
+271 APDIRKRPKAS
-282 ITVYEPDMGVYFT
+282 ITVYESDMGVYLT
-295 SDMTSSCE
+295 SDMVSSYE
-303 GPYSSATE
+303 GPYASASE
-311 SLQRSKSSCKYSGR
+311 PLQRSLSSGR
-325 GNAIYMKPPYPPGKV
+325 TIGKASVVNKRPPYPSGFTQTTEST
-340 VSSQK
+340 SS
-345 TQEVLASYQYNVHQK
+345 
-360 NTSCKNEQRS
+360 
-370 AKSSVSTNNN
+370 N
-380 LQGCTG
+380 LQGCNG
-386 ISKLGA
+386 VSKFGA

-413 NDNKRSKVVLFCYED
+413 NDNKRNKVLFPYED

-433 QYEVRGISPRG
+433 QYEARGISPRG

-459 CLMCTKPLMIHLLLR
+459 CLMCTKPLMIYLLLR

-502 GPVSPSRILSNLRNI
+502 GPLSPSKILSNLRNI
-517 GCRLGGGSQ
+517 GCRLGGGTQ

-531 FLRHLVMSMQAACLD
+531 FLRYCNSYML
-546 GLGGEKQVEQS
+546 
-557 LQETT
+557 
-562 LIQQM
+562 
-567 FGGRL
+567 
-572 KSKVKCLRCHHES
+572 VKCLRCYHES

-623 YKCGRCCAYVKA
+623 YKCGRCSAYVKA

-645 NILTVVLKRFQTGK
+645 NILTVVLKRFQSGK

-679 TGAGD
+679 TGSGD
-684 HPPLYF
+684 NPPLYF

-720 LRIDDSEVKAVSLNQ
+720 LRIDDSEVQVVSVNQ

-753 PRIYIEKGLLPDPSS
+753 PRIYIEKGLLPVPTSVK
-768 SYRHSSKSSKGSS
+768 RTSKSSKGS
-781 KQEQKQTE
+781 KHERKQTE
-789 SLFTSDDQSRGI
+789 LLCSANDQTYGV
-801 YDFRPE
+801 YDFRPDG
-807 EEGYRQDQHAKL
+807 EGYMQDQHSEL
-819 RSQNLYHTDD
+819 RSRDFHHADD

-835 STDFSDAT
+835 STDFSEAT

-870 DYGDNAGLDPITS
+870 DYGDNAGLDPISS
-883 IFGPYYA
+883 IFGPCYA
-890 PDHPLGNFVSCTRLS
+890 PEHPPGSFVSCTRFS
-905 HSNPQTRYFPESMG
+905 PSNPQTRYFSESTG
-919 FVSDSSLPTHP
+919 FVSDSSMPTHP
-930 YGNVHRGRY
+930 HGNVHRGRY

-949 PLASAN
+949 PLASAH
-955 QRSLYGRYNHSRD
+955 QRSGYGPYPLSRG
-968 GFVQTSGFCHM
+968 GFVQTSGFCQM

>member
-15 VFIVLPV
+15 IFIVLPV

-29 RWHDSVSKKTRVG
+29 RWHDAVSKKPRVS
-42 VLGQKAAEEAFK
+42 VLAQRAAEEAFK
-54 VETMACPDVILPGPS
+54 VETMVCPDVILPGPS

-76 RSVPSLRSEYHECAT
+76 RSAPSLRPEYHECAT
-91 CRGPAKTRCSR
+91 CHGPAKTRCSR

-119 QGHKQTCQQWHVNG
+119 QGHKQTCQQWH
-133 GSNSGGLSPTE
+133 GSSASSPGGLPPTE

-149 PFLTNLNSP
+149 PFLSGLNSP
-158 LPGGDS
+158 LPWGDV

-169 NFDTVSEPSFA
+169 NFDTLSEPSFV
-180 TTDSYILDT
+180 TTDSYNLDI
-189 DLFLTDR
+189 DPFPTDR
-196 SNMNE
+196 SNMNK
-201 SNQSLLSIVNSAS
+201 SNQSLHTSENGAA
-214 VASCE
+214 VAPCE
-219 KSNYSVDEE
+219 KNNYSVDEQ
-228 TNSSEILSANK
+228 THSSEILPGNK
-239 VSNNSYGC
+239 VSNNNSGC
-247 LDEKNGNHDFTYPLN
+247 SDEKSGNHDVTYPLKS
-262 NTVQQPNNC
+262 TVQQPNSC
-271 APETTKCPKAS
+271 APETRKRPKAS
-282 ITVYEPDMGVYFT
+282 ITVYEPDVGVYLT
-295 SDMTSSCE
+295 SDMISSCE
-303 GPYSSATE
+303 GPYASAPE
-311 SLQRSKSSCKYSGR
+311 SLQRSNSSGKTGK
-325 GNAIYMKPPYPPGKV
+325 GNMMHKKPPYPSGKV
-340 VSSQK
+340 APSQK
-345 TQEVLASYQYNVHQK
+345 SQEKVSTSYQYDGHEKIPYN
-360 NTSCKNEQRS
+360 KNEQRCNG
-370 AKSSVSTNNN
+370 T
-380 LQGCTG
+380 
-386 ISKLGA
+386 SKLGA

-402 KFLKTSLVGLI
+402 KFLRTSLVGLI
-413 NDNKRSKVVLFCYED
+413 NDNKRSKVLFPYED

-459 CLMCTKPLMIHLLLR
+459 CLMCTKPLMIYLLLR

-502 GPVSPSRILSNLRNI
+502 GPLSPSRILSNLRNI

-546 GLGGEKQVEQS
+546 GLGGEKQVEPS

-572 KSKVKCLRCHHES
+572 KSKVKCLRCYHES

-613 APEDLDGDNM
+613 APEDLDGENM
-623 YKCGRCCAYVKA
+623 YKCGRCSAYVKA

-645 NILTVVLKRFQTGK
+645 NILTVVLKRFQSGK

-684 HPPLYF
+684 NPPLYF

-720 LRIDDSEVKAVSLNQ
+720 LRIDDSEVQVVSLNQ

-753 PRIYIEKGLLPDPSS
+753 PRIYTEKGLLPVPTSAK
-768 SYRHSSKSSKGSS
+768 RHSSKSSKGS

-789 SLFTSDDQSRGI
+789 LLFASNDQTYGI
-801 YDFRPE
+801 YDFRPDGD
-807 EEGYRQDQHAKL
+807 GYRQDQHAEL
-819 RSQNLYHTDD
+819 RSRNFYHMDD

-870 DYGDNAGLDPITS
+870 DYGDNAGLDPISS

-890 PDHPLGNFVSCTRLS
+890 PDHPPANFASCTRFS
-905 HSNPQTRYFPESMG
+905 PSNPQTRYFSESTG
-919 FVSDSSLPTHP
+919 FVSDSSLPTLPH
-930 YGNVHRGRY
+930 GNVHRGRY

-949 PLASAN
+949 PLVSAN
-955 QRSLYGRYNHSRD
+955 QRNVYGRHGLSRD
-968 GFVQTSGFCHM
+968 GFVQASGFCHM